1 MCHTVDFPKVDHVAI
16 MFTIDTHSIGTSCVS
31 KFLRDN
37 CTLQVLSMNGNA
49 VGDNGVSVI
58 MDGLKC
64 NSSLTELWLEECGFS
79 VKGMYTGQS
88 IYSLRYKLKI
98 IVFPHQRKL
107 NTLQ

>member
-1 MCHTVDFPKVDHVAI
+1 MIQLVLWLINISHVKCAHTVDFPKVGHVAM

-37 CTLQVLSMNGNA
+37 CTLKVLSMNDNA

-64 NSSLTELWLEECGFS
+64 NSSLTELWLPC
-79 VKGMYTGQS
+79 
-88 IYSLRYKLKI
+88 
-98 IVFPHQRKL
+98 IVR
-107 NTLQ
+107 